1 MSVNNFNSTFVF
13 KLAFH
18 ANPGADKKKQAG
30 SSSYVSIHLFRKFPN
45 TSASDNVS
53 LWMYK
58 SWSTFVTSTFV
69 TSSLSSLSKNSFF
82 KIVDYMNHQHPNTK
96 FTLEFEKTITYNF

>member
-13 KLAFH
+13 KHAFH

-45 TSASDNVS
+45 TSTSDNVS
-53 LWMYK
+53 L
-58 SWSTFVTSTFV
+58 
-69 TSSLSSLSKNSFF
+69 
-82 KIVDYMNHQHPNTK
+82 
-96 FTLEFEKTITYNF
+96 